1 VWRAVAG
8 SLTVALSRTSF
19 RVGRLGCTCTI
30 LACDETRE
38 ALVIDPGDEAPRILA
53 ALSDQGL
60 TAVHLVHTH
69 AHFDH
74 VLATAD
80 LAQATGAAPALHKA
94 DRELYEFVPRQLDA
108 FGMPA
113 VPFDPRAITLR
124 ELAGDELL
132 AFGRQRA
139 RVIHTPGHTPGSIC
153 LHVEDSDRDSDPH
166 SDSPT
171 RRSLLFAGDTLFA
184 GSIGRTDLWGGDF
197 SEIVSSIRGP
207 LFSLA
212 DETLVIPG
220 HGPETTIGLERED
233 NPIVGKY
240 ARL

>member
-1 VWRAVAG
+1 MP
-8 SLTVALSRTSF
+8 LTRTSF

-30 LACDETRE
+30 LACSETHE

-53 ALSDQGL
+53 TLAEQGL
-60 TAVHLVHTH
+60 TAVRLVHTH

-74 VLATAD
+74 VLGTAD
-80 LAQATGAAPALHKA
+80 LARATGAEPSLHKE
-94 DRELYEFVPRQLDA
+94 DRTLYEYVPRQLDA
-108 FGMPA
+108 FGMPPA
-113 VPFDPRAITLR
+113 PFDAKAVTWR
-124 ELAGDELL
+124 ELSGDEVLG
-132 AFGRQRA
+132 FGRQRA

-153 LHVEDSDRDSDPH
+153 LHVEDDDARA
-166 SDSPT
+166 
-171 RRSLLFAGDTLFA
+171 SLLFAGDTLFA

-197 SEIVSSIRGP
+197 PQIVESIRGP

-212 DETLVIPG
+212 EETLVIPG